1 MSRLVTAT
9 IHLQALQHNL
19 QKARSQLSD
28 STQLVAVIK
37 AAGYGHGLLNAAHAL
52 HQADRYAVGCL
63 DEALQLRKHHIE
75 KPILL
80 LEGFEGVEELHAISD
95 LRLETV
101 LHSEEQW
108 KLLNVISLKRPVTLW
123 LKIDSGMHRLGFSP
137 QRAEALLPQIE
148 AHPAVERVVLMSH
161 LANADQ
167 PDDPMNQ
174 VQVDQFSA
182 CCPDH
187 VLERSLCNSAA
198 LSANP
203 EAHGQFVRPGIML
216 YGCSPFAVRTAASLG
231 LQPAM
236 TLQAPLIAIK
246 QIPSGESVGYG
257 STWRAERETRL
268 GVVAIGY
275 GHGYPRALPNGTP
288 VLIRGERVPLVG
300 RVSMDMITIDLTDL
314 EQESV
319 VGDQITLWGEHLP
332 VDEIAQQAG
341 TIPYELLCQLTSR
354 VARVAE

>member
-9 IHLQALQHNL
+9 IHVQALQHNL
-19 QKARSQLSD
+19 QQARSQLSEQ
-28 STQLVAVIK
+28 TQLVAVIK
-37 AAGYGHGLLNAAHAL
+37 AGGYGHGLLTVAHAL
-52 HQADRYAVGCL
+52 HQADLYAVGCL
-63 DEALQLRKHHIE
+63 DEALQLRNSHIQ

-80 LEGFEGVEELHAISD
+80 LEGFEGIEELHAISD

-108 KLLNVISLKRPVTLW
+108 KLLNVTSLKNPITIW

-137 QRAEALLPQIE
+137 QRAEELLPHIE
-148 AHPAVERVVLMSH
+148 AHPAVERVILISH

-167 PDDPMNQ
+167 PDNPMNREQ
-174 VQVDQFSA
+174 IDRFSA
-182 CCPDH
+182 CCSDSG
-187 VLERSLCNSAA
+187 LERSFCNSAA
-198 LSANP
+198 LSSYS
-203 EAHGQFVRPGIML
+203 EIHYQFVRPGIML
-216 YGCSPFAVRTAASLG
+216 YGCSPLMERTANALG

-236 TLQAPLIAIK
+236 TLRAPLIAIK
-246 QIPSGESVGYG
+246 QIKTGERVGYG

-275 GHGYPRALPNGTP
+275 GHGYPRALPSGTP
-288 VLIRGERVPLVG
+288 VLIGDERASLVG
-300 RVSMDMITIDLTDL
+300 RVSMDMITVDLTDL
-314 EQESV
+314 EQEAV
-319 VGDQITLWGEHLP
+319 VGDQVTLWGEGLP

-354 VARVAE
+354 VERMAG